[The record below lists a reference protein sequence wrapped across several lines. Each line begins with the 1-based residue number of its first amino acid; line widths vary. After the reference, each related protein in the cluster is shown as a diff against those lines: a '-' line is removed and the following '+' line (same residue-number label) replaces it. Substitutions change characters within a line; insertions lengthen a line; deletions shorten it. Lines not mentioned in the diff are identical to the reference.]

1 MKFLRSQAIHCYFI
15 RIVKVD
21 YFLSV
26 RKFDIQQLHS
36 TQPKFSHRNTGRLAE
51 WFKASDLGEL
61 KHLKLK
67 FSDIFGCKGSNPLS
81 LISFFYFSAHNTQHK
96 QPISFVPGNTI
107 ARVRKCNA
115 EREDRGSRK
124 DTKQD
129 FEVPRKGRTARNT
142 YDITALP
149 GETLYLFPTGSMG
162 IIAVVSSAFLF
173 LLFNLCVHGFVCS
186 ERGERV
192 GSSGSSGSSGQL
204 QGVRTPLHMEG
215 RE

>member
-173 LLFNLCVHGFVCS
+173 CFSISACTVLSVV
-186 ERGERV
+186 RGEREWEAV
-192 GSSGSSGSSGQL
+192 EAVEAVDSC
-204 QGVRTPLHMEG
+204 